1 MPDESCGLEVLRVLR
16 RQASCHPVTTSLFPT
31 RWLLSHKHT
40 AENTASIF
48 KDHHCHCAAL
58 SMRNGKRNSA
68 HAELFGNVPGS
79 AVQLQDWTSAWRVA
93 DFNTRP
99 CDSARGSRAQR
110 LHCGFFGSKARCKS
124 LDRVPL
130 ALAIPNFSWRED
142 LLQES
147 IAKTGNR
154 RSNAG
159 NFADVNTCA
168 DDHVATGSA
177 LPSRRLYRDFEST
190 DSLR

>member
-1 MPDESCGLEVLRVLR
+1 MPEESCGLEVLRLAGGR
-16 RQASCHPVTTSLFPT
+16 PLAGSLVRCSGIH
-31 RWLLSHKHT
+31 RWSAT
-40 AENTASIF
+40 NTEPRSGCSLILE
-48 KDHHCHCAAL
+48 DHHRHRAAF
-58 SMRNGKRNSA
+58 SMSDGKRNSVY
-68 HAELFGNVPGS
+68 AELFGNLCGS
-79 AVQLQDWTSAWRVA
+79 AVQLEDWPSPRCVA
-93 DFNTRP
+93 DFNTGP

-110 LHCGFFGSKARCKS
+110 LHRRFFGSEARCKS

-130 ALAIPNFSWRED
+130 ASAVPNFSWRED

-168 DDHVATGSA
+168 DDHIATGSWQA
-177 LPSRRLYRDFEST
+177 GRGTRDFEST

>member
-1 MPDESCGLEVLRVLR
+1 MEVLRLAGGRPLAGALVRCAGIHRL
-16 RQASCHPVTTSLFPT
+16 SVTNTEPRSGCSLI
-31 RWLLSHKHT
+31 L
-40 AENTASIF
+40 E
-48 KDHHCHCAAL
+48 DHHRHRAAF
-58 SMRNGKRNSA
+58 SMSDGKRNSVY
-68 HAELFGNVPGS
+68 AELFGNLCGS
-79 AVQLQDWTSAWRVA
+79 AVQLEDWPSPRCVA
-93 DFNTRP
+93 DFNTGP

-110 LHCGFFGSKARCKS
+110 LHRRFFGSEARCKS

-130 ALAIPNFSWRED
+130 ASAVPNFSWRED

-168 DDHVATGSA
+168 DDHIATGSWQA
-177 LPSRRLYRDFEST
+177 GRGTRDFEST